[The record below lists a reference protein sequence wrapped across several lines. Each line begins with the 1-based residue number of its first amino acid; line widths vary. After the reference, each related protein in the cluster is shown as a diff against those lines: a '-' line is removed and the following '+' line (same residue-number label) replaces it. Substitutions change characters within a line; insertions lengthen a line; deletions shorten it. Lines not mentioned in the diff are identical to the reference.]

1 MKTPEQKVVD
11 EVVQAAEGY
20 DILCL
25 PIEVRGAR
33 GWPDYLF
40 VYEGR
45 YVWVEFKRAGKKP
58 RKLQE
63 VRLRTLAKHGAEAYY
78 FDNAADALR
87 KLCNEFF

>member
-1 MKTPEQKVVD
+1 MKTPEQKVID
-11 EVVQAAEGY
+11 EVLAWCKVIDVLA
-20 DILCL
+20 L

-78 FDNAADALR
+78 FDNAAEALR